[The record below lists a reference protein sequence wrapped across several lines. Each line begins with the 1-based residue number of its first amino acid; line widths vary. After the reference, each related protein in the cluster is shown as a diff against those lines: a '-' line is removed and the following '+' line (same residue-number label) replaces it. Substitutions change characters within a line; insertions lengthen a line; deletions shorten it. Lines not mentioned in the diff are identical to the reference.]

1 MTDTTFLRK
10 FLLVTSEKRHMVAI
24 GTDEG
29 VWMGLGGE
37 TNSFRNVLRINN
49 VTQMAVL
56 EEYGL
61 FIVLAGN

>member
-1 MTDTTFLRK
+1 
-10 FLLVTSEKRHMVAI
+10 MVAI